1 MEEGWRYRWGS
12 AAEGAT
18 RQPERRD
25 SIGRGIRTPLARMAK
40 AKPTKH
46 TAKELK
52 AKADKALTNRGGGK
66 EGKSDRTGAVKG
78 GHAKYEC
85 PVCKVTAPDLKT
97 MQAHHESKHT
107 KLAWD
112 VNSIKN
118 LHDVT
123 GSTSNANGAGKKNW
137 MGKGPSTL

>member
-1 MEEGWRYRWGS
+1 
-12 AAEGAT
+12 
-18 RQPERRD
+18 
-25 SIGRGIRTPLARMAK
+25 MAK

-52 AKADKALTNRGGGK
+52 AKADRALTNRGGGK

-97 MQAHHESKHT
+97 MQAHHDSRHP
-107 KLAWD
+107 KLPWKEE
-112 VNSIKN
+112 SIKN
-118 LHDVT
+118 LHDMAA
-123 GSTSNANGAGKKNW
+123 STSKVDGQGKKSW
-137 MGKGPSTL
+137 IGKGPSTL

>member
-1 MEEGWRYRWGS
+1 MGS
-12 AAEGAT
+12 AAGRVDEPTDVRGRRTRACAT
-18 RQPERRD
+18 DAYEET
-25 SIGRGIRTPLARMAK
+25 SMAK

-97 MQAHHESKHT
+97 MQAHHGSKHP
-107 KLAWD
+107 KLPWD
-112 VNSIKN
+112 VESIKN
-118 LHDVT
+118 LHDAIGT
-123 GSTSNANGAGKKNW
+123 NTKGEGAKKKAW
-137 MGKGPSTL
+137 MNKGPSTF

>member
-1 MEEGWRYRWGS
+1 MGS
-12 AAEGAT
+12 AAGRVGEPTGV
-18 RQPERRD
+18 RGRRSRACGTD
-25 SIGRGIRTPLARMAK
+25 RDTKGTSMAK

-97 MQAHHESKHT
+97 MQAHHGSKHP
-107 KLAWD
+107 KLPWD
-112 VNSIKN
+112 VESIKN
-118 LHDVT
+118 LHDAI
-123 GSTSNANGAGKKNW
+123 STNTKGEGAKKKAW
-137 MGKGPSTL
+137 MNKGPSTF